1 MAEKVLMTALS
12 PTMEIGTIANWL
24 KKEQDSISSGDVLCE
39 VETDKASME
48 YESSQEGVLLKIIKN
63 AGDEARIGESI
74 AIIGEKGEAIDALL
88 KEIAAEKSAPAP
100 SPAPTPQP
108 AAASPPPQPSPS
120 PAPVTPAPAPAPQPA
135 AASQS
140 APAASDGWIS
150 SSPLARQ
157 IAHEHNIALDRV
169 SGSGPAGRVVRRDV
183 EHAILQPTATMS
195 FMRGAG
201 AASSSVKGDVSVS
214 TAGVRR
220 AIAQRT
226 AASMYSAPHYY
237 LSLAINMECTI
248 QARNALNAKL
258 KKQGKK
264 ISFNAFL
271 LKYSAEALKR
281 YPEINATWQEES
293 ILQFGSIDIA
303 LTVDLGNG
311 LMTPIVRDCGSKGVV
326 EIDDELVALI
336 EKTRTSSL
344 RREEYEGATH
354 TISNLGSFGIDSFTG
369 VINPPGA
376 AIWAI
381 GKTAPTPVVD
391 EQGNIVARPMMN
403 TTLSCDHR
411 VIDGK
416 LAAEYLGT
424 LKGFIENPASLLY

>member
-1 MAEKVLMTALS
+1 MAEKVFMTALS
-12 PTMEIGTIANWL
+12 PTMETGTIANWL
-24 KKEQDSISSGDVLCE
+24 KKEQDEVASGDVLCE

-48 YESSQEGVLLKIIKN
+48 YESAQEGVLLKIIKN
-63 AGDEARIGESI
+63 AGTDAKIGETI

-88 KEIAAEKSAPAP
+88 KEIAAETSAPKAAAP
-100 SPAPTPQP
+100 SAAAAAVPSVPTPAVVATPSAPT
-108 AAASPPPQPSPS
+108 AM
-120 PAPVTPAPAPAPQPA
+120 PAPV
-135 AASQS
+135 AAS
-140 APAASDGWIS
+140 SDGWIS
-150 SSPLARQ
+150 SSPLARK
-157 IAHEHNIALDRV
+157 IANQHNIPIAGI

-183 EHAILQPTATMS
+183 EQAISQPAIGS
-195 FMRGAG
+195 ARFIAG
-201 AASSSVKGDVSVS
+201 AASGVRSDVTIP
-214 TAGVRR
+214 TAGIRKV
-220 AIAQRT
+220 IAKRT
-226 AASMYSAPHYY
+226 AESMYSAPHYY
-237 LSLAINMECTI
+237 LSLAINMQNTI
-248 QARNALNAKL
+248 EARNTLNASR

-281 YPEINATWQEES
+281 YPEINATWQGET

-303 LTVDLGNG
+303 LTVDVGNG

-326 EIDDELVALI
+326 EIDDEMSQLI
-336 EKTRTSSL
+336 EKTRAGSL
-344 RREEYEGATH
+344 KSDEYQGATH

-381 GKTAPTPVVD
+381 GRTAPTPVVD
-391 EQGNIVARPMMN
+391 EKGEIVVRPMMN

-424 LKGFIENPASLLY
+424 LKGFVENPASLLY